1 MREGY
6 NHFKLTRGE
15 LAWAVGSRAE
25 PLSVHGRQSSTSRVV
40 GCGHLRSVSPVSRRI
55 LRQAQAHLARAAFH
69 AEFQHAQV
77 EFAILPVD
85 LVFACLLSKTAPLI
99 VQLNLP
105 ISLYSC

>member
-1 MREGY
+1 MRPLE
-6 NHFKLTRGE
+6 
-15 LAWAVGSRAE
+15 VGF
-25 PLSVHGRQSSTSRVV
+25 
-40 GCGHLRSVSPVSRRI
+40 PVSRRI

-105 ISLYSC
+105 IS